1 MHTVDNKFMNGID
14 VDNYAML
21 NKDST
26 RLHVWVT
33 YTSHSFSVF
42 FFTWSSNN

>member
-26 RLHVWVT
+26 RLHV
-33 YTSHSFSVF
+33 
-42 FFTWSSNN
+42 